1 MTYWTTPVMKLRL
14 FFLLSG
20 GEGPGGGEL
29 VDDGERYLRFE
40 TVRLM

>member
-1 MTYWTTPVMKLRL
+1 MKLKLLAR
-14 FFLLSG
+14 LSG

-29 VDDGERYLRFE
+29 VDEGERYLILD